1 MYCREKNKICREF
14 TLDSDVAQ
22 TDRGE
27 LKLPAKVYRGKRDQ
41 LYIPLDG
48 VKAFE
53 MRWAYAPRNNFVS
66 IEHESEDKPITVQ
79 P

>member
-1 MYCREKNKICREF
+1 MCIR
-14 TLDSDVAQ
+14 
-22 TDRGE
+22 DR
-27 LKLPAKVYRGKRDQ
+27 VYRGKRDQ